1 MEVTGLNFL
10 FKMNLLLH
18 LVASC
23 QQLVKMCSYDHYIQ
37 RVQECGLEIITAPW
51 ETGPGAEITEAGP
64 VASTSCPILPHD
76 WAQSSER

>member
-18 LVASC
+18 LIASC
-23 QQLVKMCSYDHYIQ
+23 QQLVKMCSYDQ

-64 VASTSCPILPHD
+64 VASTSCPILPPG
-76 WAQSSER
+76 WAQSSKR